1 MSSVKKSMSKIQVGL
16 KLKLTL
22 WFMLIMAIISS
33 CLVGI
38 VAGLSEN
45 VIMKEQER
53 EIVNSV
59 LGFKQ
64 NVEMF
69 EITNKEI
76 PSHLLYDKGIQMVV
90 LDENMDIVA
99 GQRPFGVD
107 ENIEFADDYLQL
119 KKYNGKEYYIYD
131 KLFKI
136 DTVRQKEYW
145 VRGMSCLSD
154 ELTMNKLMA
163 EFYII
168 FVIIFVLVAGA
179 GCYYIVGRSLS
190 MVKKIRKTARAIS
203 ESGDLTQR
211 IDVDDGSDE
220 LHKLAE
226 VFNNMIE
233 KLDESFQKEKQ
244 FTSDAS
250 HELRT
255 PISVILTECEY
266 GEDCVDN
273 VEDFKECISSIKNQA
288 TKMSKLVSELLM
300 ISRMDNDRLKLNF
313 EDTDVSELLEFVCE
327 EQIEI
332 HNDSVVLTQSIDKDI
347 IGKVDRSLITR
358 LFVNLISNAYQYI
371 GSGNS
376 LIVSLSK
383 EKDKIRFSVKDDGVG
398 IAEENISKI
407 WDRFFQAES
416 SRTEDGNGSSGLGLS
431 MVKWIAEIHKGKLE
445 VKSELGKGSEF
456 IFVF

>member
-1 MSSVKKSMSKIQVGL
+1 MSSVKKSMNKIQVGL

-33 CLVGI
+33 CLIGV

-53 EIVNSV
+53 EIVRSV
-59 LGFKQ
+59 LDFKQ

-69 EITNKEI
+69 GMTNKEI
-76 PSHLLYDKGIQMVV
+76 PPHLLFNKGIQMVV
-90 LDENMDIVA
+90 LDENMSIVV
-99 GQRPFGVD
+99 GQKPFGVD
-107 ENIEFADDYLQL
+107 ENFDFADDYLQL
-119 KKYNGKEYYIYD
+119 QKYNGKEYYIYD

-136 DTVRQKEYW
+136 DSVQQKEYW

-154 ELTMNKLMA
+154 ELAMNKLVA

-168 FVIIFVLVAGA
+168 FVVIFVLVAGA

-190 MVKKIRKTARAIS
+190 MVKKIRKTAKNIS
-203 ESGDLTQR
+203 ESADLSQR
-211 IDVDDGSDE
+211 IDVDNDGDE

-226 VFNNMIE
+226 TFNGMIE
-233 KLDESFQKEKQ
+233 KLDESFKKEKQ

-273 VEDFKECISSIKNQA
+273 VDDFKECISSIKNQA
-288 TKMSKLVSELLM
+288 NKMSKLVSELLM

-313 EDTDVSELLEFVCE
+313 EETDVSELLEFVCE

-332 HNDSVVLTQSIDKDI
+332 HNDRVVLTQNIDKDI
-347 IGKVDRSLITR
+347 VGKVDRSLITR

-376 LIVSLSK
+376 IIVSLSK

-407 WDRFFQAES
+407 WDRFYQVES
-416 SRTEDGNGSSGLGLS
+416 SRTEDGSGSSGLGLS
-431 MVKWIAEIHKGKLE
+431 MVKWIAETHNGKLE

-456 IFVF
+456 IFIF